1 MTTAATTLDDLL
13 AERAIARVLTRI
25 ARAMDDRDW
34 SALDDLVLAEA
45 TANLGT
51 GELTGRAEI
60 VTTIRAFLDECGPTQ
75 HLLGNVLV
83 DVDGDTATS
92 RAYVCDLHVGQG
104 DRADLT
110 FQTLGDYHD
119 EWVRGG
125 GAWRLARRVK
135 HNRGH
140 VGSFAALGPGPEGW
154 SPRG

>member
-1 MTTAATTLDDLL
+1 MTLDNLL
-13 AERAIARVLTRI
+13 AEREITRALTRI

-34 SALDDLVLAEA
+34 AALDDLVLADA
-45 TANLGT
+45 TADLGT
-51 GELTGRAEI
+51 GELRDRAEL

-92 RAYVCDLHVGQG
+92 RAYVSDLHVGSG

-110 FQTLGDYHD
+110 FRTLGDYHD
-119 EWVRGG
+119 TWVRHGD
-125 GAWRLARRVK
+125 AWRLARRVK

-140 VGSFAALGPGPEGW
+140 VGSFAALGPGPAGW
-154 SPRG
+154 SPRD